1 MSGQWER
8 PLFPDKPIGP
18 KTSGEDRPVSD
29 EASPGVPTPK
39 PSGPRRAWRRASEE
53 TNRDRGA
60 EHYLAYSTVRRGA

>member
-1 MSGQWER
+1 MSGLWER

-29 EASPGVPTPK
+29 EASPGVPTPQ
-39 PSGPRRAWRRASEE
+39 PTGPRRAWRRAAEE

-60 EHYLAYSTVRRGA
+60 EHDLAYSTVQRGA